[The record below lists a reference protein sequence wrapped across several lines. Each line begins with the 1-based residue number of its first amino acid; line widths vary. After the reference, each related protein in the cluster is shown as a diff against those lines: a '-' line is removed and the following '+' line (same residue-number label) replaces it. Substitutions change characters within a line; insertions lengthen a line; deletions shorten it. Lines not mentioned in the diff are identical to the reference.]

1 MTIGERIKNIRNKLD
16 MSQVDFADK
25 INVSKQTLYKYEN
38 NIITNIPPDKIEA
51 IASIGKVSPAYIMG
65 WDDDLTKQKKCVV
78 INVLDCVAAELPI
91 GTTEEIIGTEEIT
104 EELARTG
111 SFFGLKIQGDS
122 MIPNICSGDVVIVRQ
137 QNDAETGDIVIASVS
152 RADATC
158 KRLRKYKDGVELIAN
173 NPSYA
178 PLDFS
183 NQEIIDKPVKIIGK
197 VVELRRKF

>member
-78 INVLDCVAAELPI
+78 INVE
-91 GTTEEIIGTEEIT
+91 
-104 EELARTG
+104 
-111 SFFGLKIQGDS
+111 SFRS
-122 MIPNICSGDVVIVRQ
+122 
-137 QNDAETGDIVIASVS
+137 
-152 RADATC
+152 
-158 KRLRKYKDGVELIAN
+158 
-173 NPSYA
+173 
-178 PLDFS
+178 
-183 NQEIIDKPVKIIGK
+183 
-197 VVELRRKF
+197 